1 MNILQILPE
10 LNYGGVETGT
20 VDLAKYLVSHNHK
33 VVVVSAG
40 GELVETLQS
49 CGASHYFLTVNK
61 KSLFSM
67 SKCVFEL
74 IKIIRQEDIQIVHA
88 RSRVPAWIAY
98 FACRLTNTPF
108 ITTCHGY
115 YSKHFFTQVMGWG
128 KFVIAPSQVIARHML
143 DDFGVPFER
152 IKLIPRSVDLE
163 RFTFIAPEARSC
175 TEFVLVIIGRLTP
188 LKGHVHFIKAIQ
200 KVSRSIPNIKVWI
213 VGSAPK
219 SKLHYQEALEIMV
232 KRLGLSGVI
241 EFLGKRRDIPQI
253 LSRANLLVLATTVH
267 EAFGRVVIEAQ
278 ASGVPVVATKVGGVV
293 DIIDDGID
301 GLLVPPGDAESMAEG
316 IIRVL
321 RDQELS
327 SALAK
332 NAYLKVLSKFTLEK
346 MAEKT
351 IAIYQEAF
359 ISRRI
364 LIIKLS
370 ALGDLILSIPAL
382 KAIRKKYPHP
392 SLITCVVGKN
402 IASILNNCPYVD
414 KIVNYDFK
422 SRDKGPF
429 GLFRIGKNLRRNN
442 FDLAID
448 LQNNRRSHILSALS
462 FAPRRYGYK
471 NKKFSFFLN
480 KTVVEDKF
488 ILGPLE
494 HQFRIL
500 KMLGIELKDK
510 KIELWPSK
518 EDFKYVDTFLEAEW
532 LNRQQPLAGIHL
544 GSSKRWLTK
553 RWPLEYI
560 ADLSENLALKDVRV
574 VVTGEQIDPQE
585 LKTLQESTKKSRP
598 IIACGKTT
606 INQLGCLIKRCSV
619 FVVGDTAPLHIAA
632 GVGTPVVALF
642 GPTDPKRHL
651 PSAEEI
657 AVINKELPCQPCYKP
672 QCISIECMKQISV
685 EQVQEAIF
693 KLLKINN
700 EPRTLSKVRDE
711 YLEGAG

>member
-33 VVVVSAG
+33 AVVVSAG
-40 GELVETLQS
+40 GELVKELQS
-49 CGASHYFLTVNK
+49 YAVSHYSLPVHK

-74 IKIIRQEDIQIVHA
+74 IKIIRQEEIQIVHA
-88 RSRVPAWIAY
+88 RSRVSAWIAY
-98 FACRLTNTPF
+98 FACRLTNTAF

-115 YSKHFFTQVMGWG
+115 YSRHFFTQVMGWG
-128 KFVIAPSQVIARHML
+128 KFVIVPSQVIGRHML
-143 DDFGVPFER
+143 DDFGVPSER
-152 IKLIPRSVDLE
+152 IKFIPRSVDPE
-163 RFTFIAPEARSC
+163 KFTFIPPEAKSR
-175 TEFVLVIIGRLTP
+175 TEFVIAIIGRLTP

-200 KVSRSIPNIKVWI
+200 KVSRSIPNIKAWI

-219 SKLHYQEALEIMV
+219 SKLHYQEDLEILV
-232 KRLGLSGVI
+232 KRLGLSQVI
-241 EFLGKRRDIPQI
+241 EFTGKRSDIPQI
-253 LSRANLLVLATTVH
+253 LSRVNLLVLATTTH
-267 EAFGRVVIEAQ
+267 EAFGRVIIEAQ
-278 ASGVPVVATKVGGVV
+278 AAGVPVVATKVGGVV

-301 GLLVPPGDAESMAEG
+301 GLLVTPGDPESMAEG
-316 IIRVL
+316 INRVL

-327 SALAK
+327 STLAK
-332 NAYLKVLSKFTLEK
+332 NAYLKVLSRFTLEK

-351 IAIYQEAF
+351 IKVYQEAF
-359 ISRRI
+359 ISKRI

-382 KAIRKKYPHP
+382 KAIRKKYPQP
-392 SLITCVVGKN
+392 SAITCVVGKD
-402 IASILNNCPYVD
+402 IASILTNCPYID
-414 KIVNYDFK
+414 KIVSYDFK
-422 SRDKGPF
+422 GRDRGIF
-429 GLFRIGKNLRRNN
+429 GLFKIGKGLRRNN

-462 FAPRRYGYK
+462 LAPRRYGYK
-471 NKKFSFFLN
+471 NKKFSLFLN
-480 KTVVEDKF
+480 KTIVEDKF

-510 KIELWPSK
+510 KIELWPAK
-518 EDFKYVDTFLEAEW
+518 EDFKYVETLLDSEW
-532 LNRQQPLAGIHL
+532 LNRQQPLVGIHL

-560 ADLSENLALKDVRV
+560 ANLSENLALKDVRV
-574 VVTGEQIDPQE
+574 VISAERIDPRE
-585 LKTLQESTKKSRP
+585 LKMLQDLTKKSRP
-598 IIACGKTT
+598 IIACGKTS
-606 INQLGCLIKRCSV
+606 INQLGCLIKRCGV

-632 GVGTPVVALF
+632 AVGTPVVALF

-651 PSAEEI
+651 SSAEEI

-672 QCISIECMKQISV
+672 QCSSIECMKQISV